1 MADEGRVSRPT
12 RTQRRVRTLL
22 TLEEQLSCV
31 VSPAKIC
38 PVGPET
44 VGGEGAVCVWVEGE
58 LCVWVEGEL
67 CMGVCVF
74 RGGD

>member
-1 MADEGRVSRPT
+1 MADKGRVSRPT

-38 PVGPET
+38 PGGPAT
-44 VGGEGAVCVWVEGE
+44 VGSEGAVCV
-58 LCVWVEGEL
+58 C
-67 CMGVCVF
+67 VCVVCVGV
-74 RGGD
+74 GGEGVI